1 MAPNSLNKYHLT
13 EMNSS
18 NILDFTMWTIFN
30 LFDDI
35 YFDLKLILMAIEMDD
50 LAAFLEPELPTFDPF
65 RTIGKY
71 Y

>member
-1 MAPNSLNKYHLT
+1 
-13 EMNSS
+13 MNPS
-18 NILDFTMWTIFN
+18 NVLDFTMWTIFD

-35 YFDLKLILMAIEMDD
+35 YFDLKLILLAIEMDD
-50 LAAFLEPELPTFDPF
+50 LVALLEPEPPTFNPF